1 MACSPTWISKWTRN
15 CEPLNH
21 AELFEYKQITCSP
34 GVCDANEMRPD
45 QKLRKKGKLSALST
59 KLQWK
64 RRVTHLQHC
73 RYATEWFSRLDLLL
87 QRAYRY
93 LNWWRKKN
101 TLKLNQKIQFKK
113 CFGLSQC
120 VHITYLCLAV
130 QNHPTGDHTIPLC
143 SELCDVVAFVTMA
156 NEFWAQ
162 PEIEIEHKLSEWDYL
177 GIHLAQF
184 CYYDVYKTFY
194 VTVDDNR
201 RHSPNTVV
209 SSGISSIKHF
219 RSVSPIWKYNALHCT
234 INASANNANV
244 SFLLTIVAAASR
256 ELWEDTTW
264 YFQFCL
270 MPKVKWHQ
278 IQ

>member
-1 MACSPTWISKWTRN
+1 MQTKCDLIKNWEKKGNCQHYRQNCNENAGWLTFSTVDTRQDDFLVWIFYFNVHTDTWID
-15 CEPLNH
+15 E
-21 AELFEYKQITCSP
+21 E
-34 GVCDANEMRPD
+34 
-45 QKLRKKGKLSALST
+45 
-59 KLQWK
+59 K
-64 RRVTHLQHC
+64 R
-73 RYATEWFSRLDLLL
+73 
-87 QRAYRY
+87 
-93 LNWWRKKN
+93 N
-101 TLKLNQKIQFKK
+101 TLKLNQKILFKR